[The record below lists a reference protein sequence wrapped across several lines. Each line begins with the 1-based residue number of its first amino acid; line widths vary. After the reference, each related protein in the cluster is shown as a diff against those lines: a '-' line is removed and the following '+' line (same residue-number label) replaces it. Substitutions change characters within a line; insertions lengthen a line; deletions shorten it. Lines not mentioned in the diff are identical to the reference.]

1 MVYIPKKYLKIIN
14 KLSQVSFKQMFKEE
28 SEDISEPF
36 TFCVAEDECQIVEED
51 FVDFE
56 F

>member
-1 MVYIPKKYLKIIN
+1 
-14 KLSQVSFKQMFKEE
+14 MFKEE
-28 SEDISEPF
+28 KEDFSEPF

-56 F
+56 FWIVKFVFINNI